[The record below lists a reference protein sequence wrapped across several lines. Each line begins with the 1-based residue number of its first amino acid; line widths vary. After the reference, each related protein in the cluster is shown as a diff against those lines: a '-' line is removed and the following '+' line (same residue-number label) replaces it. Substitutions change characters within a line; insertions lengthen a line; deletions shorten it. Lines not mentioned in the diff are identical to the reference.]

1 MGKRYSFQASGL
13 HRLMGILPGAR
24 VYTGETADK
33 SITDLKMPVLEKN
46 HEGPVFKE
54 PWQAQA
60 FAMAV
65 TLSEAGLFS
74 WQEWSSELSASIQ
87 SQQKKGDP
95 DDGETYYLHWLETL
109 EKMLSRKNLI
119 EHADLLQRI
128 TEWKDCLLYTSPSPR
143 DS

>member
-1 MGKRYSFQASGL
+1 
-13 HRLMGILPGAR
+13 MGILPGAR
-24 VYTGETADK
+24 VNTGETAVK

-54 PWQAQA
+54 PWQAQV

-74 WQEWSSELSASIQ
+74 WQEWSSELAASIE
-87 SQQKKGDP
+87 SQKKKGDP

-119 EHADLLQRI
+119 EHADLLKRI
-128 TEWKDCLLYTSPSPR
+128 SEWKKPISRLPTDNPFNWNLADHL
-143 DS
+143 